1 MIAGNVNKSPIA
13 AIIGVVTLSG
23 SQPRLKLLNEIN
35 IVIGSIIILEITPA
49 IILIKIKSIKEIELK
64 LNTKQNILARIA
76 KNKDNIIVKTKEETI
91 LLFNCSD
98 NSNFGEII
106 PICKFVESL
115 DAKDPKIFPLIPM
128 APGIIT
134 SKPGKVS
141 KKKVIFPK
149 TIPAN
154 KSPSAQINKDI
165 KLSLIIELCSV
176 IKSGIED
183 SEVRIFFFFV
193 FMHIT
198 T

>member
-1 MIAGNVNKSPIA
+1 MIA
-13 AIIGVVTLSG
+13 
-23 SQPRLKLLNEIN
+23 
-35 IVIGSIIILEITPA
+35 LEIAPA
-49 IILIKIKSIKEIELK
+49 IILINMKSINDIDSK
-64 LNTKQNILARIA
+64 LNIIQKILARIA
-76 KNKDNIIVKTKEETI
+76 KNKDNIIVKTKADMI

-115 DAKDPKIFPLIPM
+115 DANDPKIFPLIPI

-134 SKPGKVS
+134 SSPGKALRKNVM
-141 KKKVIFPK
+141 FPK
-149 TIPAN
+149 IIPAN
-154 KSPSAQINKDI
+154 KSPNAQINKAI

-176 IKSGIED
+176 IKSVIED

-198 T
+198 THYHFYHIS